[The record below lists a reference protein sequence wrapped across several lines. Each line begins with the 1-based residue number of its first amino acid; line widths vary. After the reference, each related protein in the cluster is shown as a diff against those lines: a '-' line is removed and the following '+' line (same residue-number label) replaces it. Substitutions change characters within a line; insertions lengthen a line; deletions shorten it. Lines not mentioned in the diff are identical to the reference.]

1 MSTRRMA
8 LSAVAFVCSAVII
21 LVTLTSSPLVA
32 YENREGR
39 GKLTTYAPFS
49 TVAEALKQAIAEH
62 KMGLVCP
69 ANAQAGAASLGQ
81 KIPGNQVV
89 MIYRPDFAIRM
100 LAADVEAGF
109 EAPIRLYLYE
119 NADGTATLSYV
130 KPSLVFKPYKN
141 AALDQMAA
149 ELDGIVDA
157 LVKTAMEAD

>member
-8 LSAVAFVCSAVII
+8 LSAVAFVCSAAVV
-21 LVTLTSSPLVA
+21 LFPLTSSPLVA
-32 YENREGR
+32 YETREGR
-39 GKLTTYAPFS
+39 VKLTTHAPFS
-49 TVAEALKQAIAEH
+49 AFAEALKQAIAEH
-62 KMGLVCP
+62 KMGLVCH

-81 KIPGNQVV
+81 KIPGNQVL

-130 KPSLVFKPYKN
+130 KPSLVFKPYEN

-149 ELDGIVDA
+149 ELDGVVEAIV
-157 LVKTAMEAD
+157 KKAMEAR

>member
-8 LSAVAFVCSAVII
+8 LSAVAFVCSAAVV
-21 LVTLTSSPLVA
+21 LFTLTSSPLLA
-32 YENREGR
+32 YETREGR
-39 GKLTTYAPFS
+39 VTFTTHAPLS
-49 TVAEALKQAIAEH
+49 TFAEALKQAIAEH
-62 KMGLVCP
+62 KMGLVCH

-81 KIPGNQVV
+81 KIPGNQVL

-149 ELDGIVDA
+149 ELDGIVEA
-157 LVKTAMEAD
+157 IVKQAMEAH